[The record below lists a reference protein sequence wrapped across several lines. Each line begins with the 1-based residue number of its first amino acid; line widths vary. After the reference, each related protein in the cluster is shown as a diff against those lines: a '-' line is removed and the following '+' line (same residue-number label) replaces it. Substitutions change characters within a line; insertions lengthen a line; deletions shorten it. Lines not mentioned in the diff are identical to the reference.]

1 MDGYQSYDMY
11 MMYPSVSTFDLCFVC
26 NKDFS
31 KCGWVLLDDAIC
43 ANIFADWSWE
53 FRQKMNQQK
62 QEIRSQF
69 NVDSMNEIFI
79 KNMSILL
86 DKQDIYSNTIS
97 DDDAYDAYD
106 VKEYIGTEKLKNI
119 LNDVWIKSKYYKS
132 EDGSMNFMNNYD
144 KKIIF

>member
-1 MDGYQSYDMY
+1 MWLGSTVPKHDMI
-11 MMYPSVSTFDLCFVC
+11 
-26 NKDFS
+26 
-31 KCGWVLLDDAIC
+31 LLDDAIC

-97 DDDAYDAYD
+97 DDDAYVYGRINDN
-106 VKEYIGTEKLKNI
+106 KGYITERLNNI